1 MINFPVEIIQNI
13 QMLKELIKR
22 FSSYLATADKAMK
35 DKVRV
40 LLTKG

>member
-1 MINFPVEIIQNI
+1 MINFPVEIMQNI
-13 QMLKELIKR
+13 QMHKEIIKR
-22 FSSYLATADKAMK
+22 FSYLATVEKAMK